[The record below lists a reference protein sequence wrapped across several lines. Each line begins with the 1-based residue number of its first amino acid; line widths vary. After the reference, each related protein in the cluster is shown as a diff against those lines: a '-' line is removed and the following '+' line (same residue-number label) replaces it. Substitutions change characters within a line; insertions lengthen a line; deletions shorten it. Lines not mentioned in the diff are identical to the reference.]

1 MKKLLLLPVCVLVLC
16 MTVPAS
22 FVFAEEE
29 LSSEVSCG
37 GIITAIQRQGLL
49 SSIPPLVFYSNE
61 DSSTVAFRAKCKIFS
76 HHLQKPIL
84 KTEKGRFKGL

>member
-37 GIITAIQRQGLL
+37 GIITLFRDKDYSLL
-49 SSIPPLVFYSNE
+49 FRLWYFTVTKILPPLMPACRNI
-61 DSSTVAFRAKCKIFS
+61 DRCW
-76 HHLQKPIL
+76 HL
-84 KTEKGRFKGL
+84 

>member
-37 GIITAIQRQGLL
+37 DKDYSLL
-49 SSIPPLVFYSNE
+49 FRLWYFTVMKILPPLMPACRNI
-61 DSSTVAFRAKCKIFS
+61 DRCW
-76 HHLQKPIL
+76 HL
-84 KTEKGRFKGL
+84 

>member
-37 GIITAIQRQGLL
+37 GIITAIQRQGLFH
-49 SSIPPLVFYSNE
+49 P
-61 DSSTVAFRAKCKIFS
+61 
-76 HHLQKPIL
+76 
-84 KTEKGRFKGL
+84 

>member
-1 MKKLLLLPVCVLVLC
+1 MKKLLLLPVWVLVLC

-37 GIITAIQRQGLL
+37 GIITAI
-49 SSIPPLVFYSNE
+49 
-61 DSSTVAFRAKCKIFS
+61 
-76 HHLQKPIL
+76 
-84 KTEKGRFKGL
+84 

>member
-1 MKKLLLLPVCVLVLC
+1 MKKLLLLPVWVLVLC

-49 SSIPPLVFYSNE
+49 SSIPPLVLLPSMK
-61 DSSTVAFRAKCKIFS
+61 TVPLPKC
-76 HHLQKPIL
+76 H
-84 KTEKGRFKGL
+84 

>member
-29 LSSEVSCG
+29 LLRFPVEESLPLFRDKDYS
-37 GIITAIQRQGLL
+37 LL
-49 SSIPPLVFYSNE
+49 FRLWYFTVMKILPPLMPACRNI
-61 DSSTVAFRAKCKIFS
+61 DRCW
-76 HHLQKPIL
+76 HL
-84 KTEKGRFKGL
+84 

>member
-29 LSSEVSCG
+29 LSSDVSCG
-37 GIITAIQRQGLL
+37 
-49 SSIPPLVFYSNE
+49 
-61 DSSTVAFRAKCKIFS
+61 
-76 HHLQKPIL
+76 
-84 KTEKGRFKGL
+84 